1 MALISVETD
10 VRCEGG
16 SPTKETF
23 EVQGPGY
30 ASLCL
35 HRRARPLG
43 VYSER
48 CCRVRVSWCE
58 VGVNDRLDGTGWS
71 THALSLSLNLL
82 PSPLP
87 PKTP

>member
-23 EVQGPGY
+23 EVQVPGTF
-30 ASLCL
+30 SESMIDL
-35 HRRARPLG
+35 LG

-48 CCRVRVSWCE
+48 CCRVRVSLCE
-58 VGVNDRLDGTGWS
+58 VGLLGEAND
-71 THALSLSLNLL
+71 
-82 PSPLP
+82 
-87 PKTP
+87 